1 MKAKTS
7 LEQSLNEGTIA
18 AMHREIEE
26 QVYSDAP
33 AVLVFG
39 DSSGGR
45 AAAGAAVRAAGGR
58 VGAVLPIALA
68 VERLDDQ
75 AALDAV
81 VVDVTEDHGELLDR
95 LLDRLDQAART
106 GRHASVVT
114 LTPTL
119 IDIVATRASHGD
131 VALLCAADP
140 LERAA
145 AVGMALA
152 RRETR
157 LHDIGADGGT
167 VRLRQ
172 LSEEVGRI
180 ARTLAALS
188 GEELGRGEGPASPL
202 AERRTSFNAPAP
214 AGIDAGW
221 VRSIIRGRR
230 LRDQFFHAELFA
242 DPAWDMLLDLMAS
255 RLERRQVAVSS
266 LCIAAAVPPTT
277 ALRWIKTLTD
287 EGLFLRVADPQD
299 GRRIFIELSEEAARG
314 MTAYLSAARRMG
326 PVI

>member
-1 MKAKTS
+1 
-7 LEQSLNEGTIA
+7 
-18 AMHREIEE
+18 MHGGIEE

-33 AVLVFG
+33 AVLVFA
-39 DSSGGR
+39 DSNAGR
-45 AAAGAAVRAAGGR
+45 AAAAAAVRAAGGR
-58 VGAVLPIALA
+58 VGAALPIARA

-75 AALDAV
+75 ASLDAV
-81 VVDVTEDHGELLDR
+81 MLDVSEDHGDLLDR
-95 LLDRLDQAART
+95 LLDRLDHAART

-114 LTPTL
+114 LTPAL
-119 IDIVATRASHGD
+119 IDIVAARASHGD
-131 VALLCAADP
+131 ITLLCTPDP
-140 LERAA
+140 LERTAA
-145 AVGMALA
+145 IGMAFV

-157 LHDIGADGGT
+157 LHDMGAEGGT

-188 GEELGRGEGPASPL
+188 GEEVGRGDGAASL
-202 AERRTSFNAPAP
+202 GERRQSFNAP
-214 AGIDAGW
+214 GSIGVDAGW
-221 VRSIIRGRR
+221 IRSIIRGRR
-230 LRDQFFHAELFA
+230 LRDQFFCAELFA
-242 DPAWDMLLDLMAS
+242 DPAWDMLLDLMAA

-287 EGLFLRVADPQD
+287 EGLFVRVADPKD
-299 GRRIFIELSEEAARG
+299 GRRIFIELSDEAARG